1 MDYVFISQSVSVY
14 FRRVFLLVSRQDN
27 KNAIKWIRSEVT
39 TVHLHVPWLSV
50 TVCHVPLELQS
61 GSSGLYNLFSISLS
75 PDLNDHDYCP
85 NVYLLTVKLL
95 FRKRKLVLNGLVM
108 TLSSLRLIV
117 RPPLFIDWYNHCQW
131 FTHCI
136 SRWVVRWSGDSD
148 YWCGHEADRQYGCE
162 VDLPW
167 STIL

>member
-1 MDYVFISQSVSVY
+1 MY
-14 FRRVFLLVSRQDN
+14 FRQVFLLLSRQDN

-39 TVHLHVPWLSV
+39 TVHLHVLRL
-50 TVCHVPLELQS
+50 PLELQS

-85 NVYLLTVKLL
+85 YTNVYLLTVKLL

-131 FTHCI
+131 FTGSLTVFPGGSSAGLVTLI
-136 SRWVVRWSGDSD
+136 IDVDM
-148 YWCGHEADRQYGCE
+148 RQYEWE
-162 VDLPW
+162 VDLPS